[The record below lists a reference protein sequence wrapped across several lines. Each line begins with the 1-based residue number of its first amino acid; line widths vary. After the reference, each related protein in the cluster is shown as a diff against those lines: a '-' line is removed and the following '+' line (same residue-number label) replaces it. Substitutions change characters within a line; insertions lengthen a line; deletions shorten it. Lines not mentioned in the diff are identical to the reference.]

1 MFSVQHLLFSLPIL
15 YAASPSPL
23 IKENDPRYCRCG
35 EARMGPKVIPVD
47 IQDWDDKPETTPT
60 STVDPEKKEF
70 MEEVMKKPEL
80 ANQRVVDV
88 MDNKRMH
95 GQGFK
100 DNDEKTGEDLT
111 EKYAPY
117 IPQLRPWLVIIEV
130 NMTNSSL
137 NTECTG
143 Q

>member
-1 MFSVQHLLFSLPIL
+1 
-15 YAASPSPL
+15 
-23 IKENDPRYCRCG
+23 
-35 EARMGPKVIPVD
+35 MGPKVIPVD